1 MVLRVVIEL
10 RTTWLG
16 VTEYLEGNALSFWVV
31 SDVDL
36 RTSNL
41 FSLMILPWFE
51 VEIGGIGTDIGQ
63 YFPYVFS
70 FSSSLEIALGLH
82 FKSFI
87 SFELILMYGIR

>member
-16 VTEYLEGNALSFWVV
+16 VTEYLEKNALSFWVV

-36 RTSNL
+36 RTSDL

-63 YFPYVFS
+63 YFP
-70 FSSSLEIALGLH
+70 
-82 FKSFI
+82 
-87 SFELILMYGIR
+87 

>member
-16 VTEYLEGNALSFWVV
+16 VTDYLEKNALSLWVV

-36 RTSNL
+36 RTSDL

-51 VEIGGIGTDIGQ
+51 VEIGVIGTDIGQ
-63 YFPYVFS
+63 YFP
-70 FSSSLEIALGLH
+70 
-82 FKSFI
+82 
-87 SFELILMYGIR
+87 